1 MRKKRVM
8 LWSLLC
14 GIFLVGGASYLSKT
28 EPEPLKAA
36 EKTTATK
43 TEKTAPVA
51 KAKPVTLVARDEK
64 SEIPILTPE
73 DLPNFYLSSNP
84 DFTQWDT
91 ETIADQQFAG
101 MPTGWTTVY
110 SKATS
115 MDYYADPTV
124 KSDPTKKFLP
134 DNWDM
139 LMQRSQIL
147 SGGYGTVYFNWQR
160 VQGGG
165 IKTITTF
172 SGNGVY
178 SKPSASTL
186 GVKGTYDPEMGA
198 IITVAANLQRTKIPT
213 ANLHSISYEMGYPY
227 VSVGLYRDNSANAVL
242 SSNLMTQ
249 ESDLSVDKVFEMV
262 LNDNQLDE
270 ITNPSKGDNKIQL
283 TTSNRMP
290 IQWNSLAFYTTN
302 LKLDLKDDF
311 TGFTVPVG
319 ASFDDYY
326 SQSDFVS
333 QIKSAEYHGVADD
346 EIQTGMIDPNSIKL
360 EGILDHAPDTS
371 RVGERTIQVVF
382 SATNSE
388 GKVLRG
394 VAAFPL
400 HVTWGNSVAL
410 GGGKDYP
417 TDISSIAFSFFKN
430 KDEAGNDSYQL
441 IANNG
446 NGTYDTVPVNSD
458 KPADVYYQVD
468 YFAPPADGKTLNLDQ
483 DLANTGATNLTS
495 KGSDTPASLIAS
507 WGTDGKQEV
516 ELGGVLRVYMSDPKK
531 EWLYKDG
538 ELNRQF
544 VPNSLPQK
552 NYVFYQVTED
562 GLEPMY
568 TNQMK
573 LNTPAVADQIS
584 AGINTPASILS
595 KLFNESTVANSKY
608 LTPHEGTTLA
618 DYTFV
623 WDFQD
628 GAGTVSGQKNILA
641 NLVTRKNDSPYVFT
655 VPVQP
660 IVNVTSTA
668 YIPYIPDLPYWENS
682 ADSKN
687 FIPVDQIFSV
697 AWMPNT
703 EIDTTPGTMEGMTD
717 TVLGEGQG
725 QVGTNPITGNL
736 LRYDPT
742 ASEKRIRFNNVG
754 YYNGKVVDIQLSWTN
769 ENPAASQ
776 PLAKSYI
783 GTKED
788 FLQFGFTHTAKLNSG
803 IKDLTFEIYNHGD
816 YDTPLNVSGYWHF
829 SKIGSG
835 ESLML
840 PQSEIDRIF
849 SLPAPAQGSTPPTN
863 ATDVTGMKYEDQGSG
878 LMRFYSGLGADSNAV
893 QKEMTVTYK
902 NQTAF
907 KLDYFYNSGSDGAG
921 NVKVGQDTKAR
932 VEFPAPQGIN
942 QQYSKVTKA
951 NDPDGN
957 DTLSEKFVQY
967 VPYQSEAYHPTKLSW
982 TLPNTEG
989 TPASGLPLQAILKDD
1004 KWDWEVI
1011 DAATGDDASSWFNS
1025 PDGATLEAKDLTNQD
1040 FYNKFFIIQRKL
1052 KINDADPVSPDDL
1065 HTIDGLAG
1073 KYYTLE
1079 GAENQKLTL
1088 DGELTFNGDTTTI
1101 GPLESGTFT
1110 TSVNFEANLAPYTYM
1125 VEGKELTAEQVAA
1138 ADLPTSSGDTQSYIT
1153 HDLSD
1158 LVLGAHANMVENITM
1173 DDGKKYSLQTITI
1186 DGQAYTVADGKLD
1199 PELTEKIKYTNT
1211 PVTLSYEEFVPWL
1224 PFYEEKWKDSEKDTI
1239 PAENSFVFRYST
1251 DPDNPTKV
1259 VAKSSTLTVKEG
1271 TPVGQELLQYGEKVT
1286 AGTTEWLVLNNLGY
1300 YNGKKVAVKMSVT
1313 PEKNAP
1319 SWASNLTTIGVGS
1332 KNFFNV
1338 GMALSMNSVKVKYEF
1353 LEQTADAWQNWKPI
1367 KISGYWSLSNMWD
1380 NKDIAIPNDLI
1391 KNIYSFN
1398 RNYKQGDT
1406 ALPIQLKY
1414 AEGPDNLTISSAATG
1429 STVPPEQTSA
1439 TITYDDQ
1446 EYFQYTMIA
1455 ASGGTTNATVKYI
1468 SSSYARIDIPAPEGL
1483 EQSVA
1488 EVTDKQ
1494 YPDGDDKIAKPINQE
1509 FRQAIP
1515 YEDPKYQSQ
1524 PMVWMLPDVAADTN
1538 TLKSN
1543 GQWTIV
1549 DETGTDAIK
1558 DGRFAVDNDHQN
1570 KVSAADITNDN
1581 LYDHT
1586 YTFQRNLV
1594 INDQAPVDVNSED
1607 FDKDTNYLDSKGD
1620 VSLQVGEVGKVDP
1633 LTSPVSTKVNFAADL
1648 GFAYH
1653 EYKPDDDELVTTPF
1667 ATTPTYGEAAK
1678 EVPTAGTGLITHSY
1692 NDLQTLGGEPLGE
1705 NENLMS
1711 VLSNINVGDEGY
1723 TLNPEKSDPALSTP
1737 VKFTTGN
1744 NSKLAYALGAVFTFD
1759 VTPNLDFGTPKIG
1772 TKDIRQT
1779 NDWSL
1784 NVANTPK
1791 ASKISVSRT
1800 PFKAENVER
1809 LLGAQLLLKFDDN
1822 ATLVEKEIPVS
1833 TEEAPASVDLK
1844 TLAAKA
1850 TWTIDALA
1858 TPSDPQMP
1866 IGFSLNVPAGN
1877 ITAGKQYKSEITFTL
1892 TDAP

>member
-51 KAKPVTLVARDEK
+51 KAKPVTLVARDEE
-64 SEIPILTPE
+64 SGIPILKPG
-73 DLPNFYLSSNP
+73 DLPNFYLSTNP
-84 DFTQWDT
+84 DFTQWDEKT
-91 ETIADQQFAG
+91 DRENKQFAG

-110 SKATS
+110 SDSTNMS
-115 MDYYADPTV
+115 YYANPTD
-124 KSDPTKKFLP
+124 KNDNSTSYNP

-165 IKTITTF
+165 IKTMTSF
-172 SGNGVY
+172 SAKDVY
-178 SKPSASTL
+178 IRASRPTL
-186 GVKGTYDPEMGA
+186 GVDVNYNPEMGSVF
-198 IITVAANLQRTKIPT
+198 TVAADLQRTQMPT
-213 ANLHSISYEMGYPY
+213 QKMHYQSSEPGYQSVN
-227 VSVGLYRDNSANAVL
+227 VSLFRGGSSNAVL
-242 SSNLMTQ
+242 ENSVMTKDT
-249 ESDLSVDKVFEMV
+249 ELSVDKVFEMV
-262 LNDNQLDE
+262 LTDKMLDE
-270 ITNPSKGDNKIQL
+270 ITNQGKNKIQL

-290 IQWNSLAFYTTN
+290 IQWNSLAFYATN
-302 LKLDLKDDF
+302 LKLTLKDDF

-319 ASFDDYY
+319 ASFEDYFG
-326 SQSDFVS
+326 QQDFVN
-333 QIKSAEYHGVADD
+333 QIKSAEYHGVADGKTVT
-346 EIQTGMIDPNSIKL
+346 EPIDLENITL

-371 RVGERTIQVVF
+371 RVGDRTIQVVF
-382 SATNSE
+382 TAATHD
-388 GKVLRG
+388 GKELRG
-394 VAAFPL
+394 IAAFPL

-410 GGGKDYP
+410 GGGKNYP
-417 TDISSIAFSFFKN
+417 ANMSSIAFSLLKSTN
-430 KDEAGNDSYQL
+430 AGGNDSYEL

-446 NGTYDTVPVNSD
+446 DGTYDTVPVNSANPD
-458 KPADVYYQVD
+458 AVYYQVD
-468 YFAPPADGKTLNLDQ
+468 YFAPAAAGETLNLNQ
-483 DLANTGATNLTS
+483 DLNTKGSIHLTA
-495 KGSDTPASLIAS
+495 KGSDTPADLIAG
-507 WGTDGKQEV
+507 WGKQEV
-516 ELGGVLRVYMSDPKK
+516 APGGVLRVYMSDPTK
-531 EWLYKDG
+531 EWLYQDDV
-538 ELNRQF
+538 LNDQF
-544 VPNSLPQK
+544 VPSSLPQK
-552 NYVFYQVTED
+552 NYVFYQVTEN

-568 TNQMK
+568 TNQIT
-573 LNTPAVADQIS
+573 LNTPAAADQIS
-584 AGINTPASILS
+584 ADKKTPASILS
-595 KLFNESTVANSKY
+595 ELFNKSTVANSKY
-608 LTPHEGTTLA
+608 LTPHEGTALD

-623 WDFQD
+623 WDFQED
-628 GAGTVSGQKNILA
+628 AGTTSGQKNISA
-641 NLVTRKNDSPYVFT
+641 NLVTQKNDLPYVFT
-655 VPVQP
+655 VPMKPV
-660 IVNVTSTA
+660 VNVTS
-668 YIPYIPDLPYWENS
+668 
-682 ADSKN
+682 
-687 FIPVDQIFSV
+687 
-697 AWMPNT
+697 M
-703 EIDTTPGTMEGMTD
+703 
-717 TVLGEGQG
+717 
-725 QVGTNPITGNL
+725 
-736 LRYDPT
+736 
-742 ASEKRIRFNNVG
+742 
-754 YYNGKVVDIQLSWTN
+754 
-769 ENPAASQ
+769 
-776 PLAKSYI
+776 
-783 GTKED
+783 
-788 FLQFGFTHTAKLNSG
+788 
-803 IKDLTFEIYNHGD
+803 
-816 YDTPLNVSGYWHF
+816 
-829 SKIGSG
+829 
-835 ESLML
+835 
-840 PQSEIDRIF
+840 
-849 SLPAPAQGSTPPTN
+849 
-863 ATDVTGMKYEDQGSG
+863 
-878 LMRFYSGLGADSNAV
+878 
-893 QKEMTVTYK
+893 
-902 NQTAF
+902 
-907 KLDYFYNSGSDGAG
+907 
-921 NVKVGQDTKAR
+921 
-932 VEFPAPQGIN
+932 
-942 QQYSKVTKA
+942 
-951 NDPDGN
+951 
-957 DTLSEKFVQY
+957 
-967 VPYQSEAYHPTKLSW
+967 
-982 TLPNTEG
+982 
-989 TPASGLPLQAILKDD
+989 
-1004 KWDWEVI
+1004 
-1011 DAATGDDASSWFNS
+1011 
-1025 PDGATLEAKDLTNQD
+1025 
-1040 FYNKFFIIQRKL
+1040 
-1052 KINDADPVSPDDL
+1052 
-1065 HTIDGLAG
+1065 
-1073 KYYTLE
+1073 
-1079 GAENQKLTL
+1079 
-1088 DGELTFNGDTTTI
+1088 
-1101 GPLESGTFT
+1101 
-1110 TSVNFEANLAPYTYM
+1110 
-1125 VEGKELTAEQVAA
+1125 
-1138 ADLPTSSGDTQSYIT
+1138 
-1153 HDLSD
+1153 
-1158 LVLGAHANMVENITM
+1158 
-1173 DDGKKYSLQTITI
+1173 
-1186 DGQAYTVADGKLD
+1186 
-1199 PELTEKIKYTNT
+1199 
-1211 PVTLSYEEFVPWL
+1211 EFVPWL

-1251 DPDNPTKV
+1251 DPDNPTEV
-1259 VAKSSTLTVKEG
+1259 VAKSSTLIVKEG

-1286 AGTTEWLVLNNLGY
+1286 AGNTGWLVLNNLGY
-1300 YNGKKVAVKMSVT
+1300 YNGKKVAVRMSVT
-1313 PEKNAP
+1313 PEQNAP
-1319 SWASNLTTIGVGS
+1319 SWAWDLTTIGVGS

-1455 ASGGTTNATVKYI
+1455 ASGASGGTTNATVKYI

-1653 EYKPDDDELVTTPF
+1653 EYKPDDNELVSTPF
-1667 ATTPTYGEAAK
+1667 ATTPTYGESAK
-1678 EVPTAGTGLITHSY
+1678 EVPAAGTGLITHSY
-1692 NDLQTLGGEPLGE
+1692 NDLQTLGGEPLLGE
-1705 NENLMS
+1705 NKNLMS

-1723 TLNPEKSDPALSTP
+1723 TLNPEKSEPALSTP

-1809 LLGAQLLLKFDDN
+1809 LLGAQLLLNFDDN
-1822 ATLVEKEIPVS
+1822 AALATKEIPVS
-1833 TEEAPASVDLK
+1833 TEEAPASVELK